1 VTITNESV
9 RGPGGSE
16 RFVSGVPI
24 SPGEVLHSEFLQ
36 ELGISQRMLARAL
49 HVPPTR
55 ISEIVRGKRAISA
68 DTALRL
74 GRYFG
79 TSPELWLNLQSG
91 WELSVLQHSK
101 SSDYE
106 QIEPHPLAQRT

>member
-1 VTITNESV
+1 VH
-9 RGPGGSE
+9 P
-16 RFVSGVPI
+16 VSW
-24 SPGEVLHSEFLQ
+24 E
-36 ELGISQRMLARAL
+36 
-49 HVPPTR
+49 
-55 ISEIVRGKRAISA
+55 
-68 DTALRL
+68 LRL

-106 QIEPHPLAQRT
+106 EIEPHSLAQRT